1 MQIGN
6 IRNGTKSFSNPQAG
20 RVYDIDDVSPTLN
33 TAQGG
38 GRIPYIIVEGTTM
51 NEMIVLGRL
60 IPDSGKIHQNQE
72 VYATGGVLHIEGNNL

>member
-20 RVYDIDDVSPTLN
+20 RVYDIEDVSPTLN

-38 GRIPYIIVEGTTM
+38 QNTLYY
-51 NEMIVLGRL
+51 
-60 IPDSGKIHQNQE
+60 SGGQQ
-72 VYATGGVLHIEGNNL
+72 

>member
-20 RVYDIDDVSPTLN
+20 RVYDIKDVSPTLN

-38 GRIPYIIVEGTTM
+38 GRIPYIIVEDN
-51 NEMIVLGRL
+51 NERHDCFGQI
-60 IPDSGKIHQNQE
+60 DS
-72 VYATGGVLHIEGNNL
+72 

>member
-20 RVYDIDDVSPTLN
+20 RVYDIEDVLPTLN

-38 GRIPYIIVEGTTM
+38 GRVPYIIVEELYDQDLDKTSNG
-51 NEMIVLGRL
+51 
-60 IPDSGKIHQNQE
+60 
-72 VYATGGVLHIEGNNL
+72 

>member
-20 RVYDIDDVSPTLN
+20 RVYNIEDISPTLN

-38 GRIPYIIVEGTTM
+38 GRIPYIVVVVK
-51 NEMIVLGRL
+51 NERNFTDN
-60 IPDSGKIHQNQE
+60 PN
-72 VYATGGVLHIEGNNL
+72 

>member
-6 IRNGTKSFSNPQAG
+6 IRNGTESFSNPQAG
-20 RVYDIDDVSPTLN
+20 RVYDIEDVSPTLN

-38 GRIPYIIVEGTTM
+38 AEYPILEWRTIM
-51 NEMIVLGRL
+51 NDMIVLGRL

-72 VYATGGVLHIEGNNL
+72 VYATGGGVAH

>member
-38 GRIPYIIVEGTTM
+38 QNTLYYSGGDN
-51 NEMIVLGRL
+51 NERN
-60 IPDSGKIHQNQE
+60 DCSGKIDS
-72 VYATGGVLHIEGNNL
+72 

>member
-20 RVYDIDDVSPTLN
+20 RVYDIKDESPTLN

-38 GRIPYIIVEGTTM
+38 GIIPYIIVEDN
-51 NEMIVLGRL
+51 NERHDCFGQI
-60 IPDSGKIHQNQE
+60 DS
-72 VYATGGVLHIEGNNL
+72 